1 MSHTPSKY
9 APILSL
15 EDFAKLRD
23 DPSAGL
29 GVVVATSGG
38 FDPIHPGHVT
48 CIFFISVR
56 IPVKVRSWKV

>member
-23 DPSAGL
+23 DPNAGL
-29 GVVVATSGG
+29 GVVVATLGRFRS
-38 FDPIHPGHVT
+38 DP
-48 CIFFISVR
+48 
-56 IPVKVRSWKV
+56 SWPRYLHC